1 MTLDVYRIF
10 YEVARAGSVTGA
22 SQRLFISQPAVS
34 KSIRLLEERLGFV
47 LFVRRPKGVELTA
60 EGAALYRHVDG
71 AMTQLQ
77 AGERLA
83 ERFRNL
89 GEGTVRIGISHTLC
103 RHWFLPYLRM
113 FHDQHPTLRIQ
124 VLNRTNPET
133 MRMLQAGELDFGLV
147 SRPEDLGSFAFEPLL
162 TIEDIF
168 VTNNKAQVPAEP
180 VPLRVLQE
188 YPLMLL
194 EPENTSRQQL
204 ERHFAAQGIPLKAEI
219 EISSMDFLIEFA
231 KIGLGIA
238 AVVRSFVTGELARGE
253 LFEIPVDPPPGERSV
268 GILRNPDWPV
278 STVGEAFIRSLRQA
292 RSSAAP

>member
-1 MTLDVYRIF
+1 MTLDAYRVF
-10 YEVARAGSVTGA
+10 HEVARTGSVTGA
-22 SQRLFISQPAVS
+22 SQHLFISQPAVS

-60 EGAALYRHVDG
+60 EGAALFRHVDG

-83 ERFRNL
+83 ERFRKL
-89 GEGTVRIGISHTLC
+89 EEGTVRIGISHTLC
-103 RHWFLPYLRM
+103 RHWFLPHLRM
-113 FHDQHPTLRIQ
+113 FHDSHPTLRIQ

-133 MRMLQAGELDFGLV
+133 MRMLQAGELDFGIV
-147 SRPEDLGSFAFEPLL
+147 SRPEDIGPYQFEPLL

-168 VTNNKAQVPAEP
+168 VTNNKAQVPSEP
-180 VPLRVLQE
+180 VPLRALRE

-278 STVGEAFIRSLRQA
+278 SPVAEAFLHSLRKA
-292 RSSAAP
+292 KDESCM